1 MIAATAVNAVT
12 NTAYTNGLAAT
23 NAANATGGAGFG
35 QILASANGGESLSR
49 HVFRNGRVS
58 VDMHADGK
66 RINNVSYYDESGQ
79 KLTTSGF
86 WPQDILRNCEKFNI
100 PLADFKDVGKQL
112 DAAGVGYRPY
122 EQYAVTGSNHG
133 IDFDNLAAGG
143 LGTAYDWTADP
154 LVHLKGPFA
163 ADQLKADQ
171 ALAERLGLKTPAAG
185 TATTP
190 STTASTTALAT
201 SASVAPASAPAT
213 PAAPA
218 AVAASS
224 ANTTN
229 PVAALDE
236 LLQLITQVKASL
248 QSAVPTAAPA
258 SAAAASAT
266 ASNTSTTTVATNTTT
281 STDAAAQPVGNTT
294 TAQRLAQMKNLLD
307 LFLAAR

>member
-1 MIAATAVNAVT
+1 MLAASTL
-12 NTAYTNGLAAT
+12 NTIPTSAYTGNPTA
-23 NAANATGGAGFG
+23 ATGGSASAGVSFN
-35 QILASANGGESLSR
+35 QVLASANGGESLSK

-66 RINNVSYYDESGQ
+66 RINNVSYYDETGQ
-79 KLTTSGF
+79 KLTTSAF

-122 EQYAVTGSNHG
+122 EQYAGTGSNHG

-143 LGTAYDWTADP
+143 MGTAYDWTADP

-171 ALAERLGLKTPAAG
+171 ALAERLGLKTPATGA
-185 TATTP
+185 
-190 STTASTTALAT
+190 ASTTALAT
-201 SASVAPASAPAT
+201 SASVATAAT

-218 AVAASS
+218 AVAASDP
-224 ANTTN
+224 NNPTTTN

-258 SAAAASAT
+258 SAAASSAT
-266 ASNTSTTTVATNTTT
+266 ASSAPAAVATNTT
-281 STDAAAQPVGNTT
+281 SPSAMAQPVGNST

>member
-1 MIAATAVNAVT
+1 MIAATAAHTVA

-23 NAANATGGAGFG
+23 NATGGAGFG
-35 QILASANGGESLSR
+35 QIMASANGGESLSR

-122 EQYAVTGSNHG
+122 EQYAGTGSNHG

-190 STTASTTALAT
+190 STTTSTTALAT
-201 SASVAPASAPAT
+201 STSVAPAAAPAT
-213 PAAPA
+213 PVAPA

-248 QSAVPTAAPA
+248 QSAVPTEAPA
-258 SAAAASAT
+258 SAAAVSAAASSAPAT
-266 ASNTSTTTVATNTTT
+266 VTTNSTT
-281 STDAAAQPVGNTT
+281 STAAMAQPVGNST

>member
-1 MIAATAVNAVT
+1 ME
-12 NTAYTNGLAAT
+12 NTKTP
-23 NAANATGGAGFG
+23 NATSGAGFG

-122 EQYAVTGSNHG
+122 EQYAGTGSNHG

-185 TATTP
+185 AATTP
-190 STTASTTALAT
+190 STANTTALTT
-201 SASVAPASAPAT
+201 SASVAPAAAPAT
-213 PAAPA
+213 PVAPA

-224 ANTTN
+224 ANTSN

-248 QSAVPTAAPA
+248 QSAAPTAAPVSA
-258 SAAAASAT
+258 TAVSAAASSAP
-266 ASNTSTTTVATNTTT
+266 AAVATNTA
-281 STDAAAQPVGNTT
+281 STAAAAQPVGNTT
-294 TAQRLAQMKNLLD
+294 AAQRLAQMKNLLD

>member
-1 MIAATAVNAVT
+1 MIAATAANAVA
-12 NTAYTNGLAAT
+12 NTTYTNGLAAT
-23 NAANATGGAGFG
+23 NAASGAGFG
-35 QILASANGGESLSR
+35 QILADASQGSLSK

-122 EQYAVTGSNHG
+122 EQYAGTGSNHG

-143 LGTAYDWTADP
+143 MGTAYDWTADP

-171 ALAERLGLKTPAAG
+171 ALAERLGLKTPAA
-185 TATTP
+185 AAA
-190 STTASTTALAT
+190 STTSTTALAT
-201 SASVAPASAPAT
+201 SASVATAAAPATPAT

-218 AVAASS
+218 AVATSS
-224 ANTTN
+224 ATTTS

-248 QSAVPTAAPA
+248 QQGATPTTAPASTAAA
-258 SAAAASAT
+258 SAAAAS
-266 ASNTSTTTVATNTTT
+266 NTSTATVATNTA
-281 STDAAAQPVGNTT
+281 STAAAAQPLGNTT
-294 TAQRLAQMKNLLD
+294 SAQRLAQMKNLLD

>member
-1 MIAATAVNAVT
+1 MLAASTLDT
-12 NTAYTNGLAAT
+12 IPTSAYTGNPTA
-23 NAANATGGAGFG
+23 ATGGSASAGVSFN
-35 QILASANGGESLSR
+35 QVLASANGGESLSK

-122 EQYAVTGSNHG
+122 EQYAGTGSNHG

-143 LGTAYDWTADP
+143 MGTAYDWTADP

-171 ALAERLGLKTPAAG
+171 ALAERLGLKTPAA
-185 TATTP
+185 AAV
-190 STTASTTALAT
+190 STTSTTALAT
-201 SASVAPASAPAT
+201 SASVAT
-213 PAAPA
+213 VAAPA

-224 ANTTN
+224 ATTTN

-248 QSAVPTAAPA
+248 QQAAAPTTAPASTAAA
-258 SAAAASAT
+258 SAAAV
-266 ASNTSTTTVATNTTT
+266 SNTSTATVATNTA
-281 STDAAAQPVGNTT
+281 STAAAAQPVGNSTS
-294 TAQRLAQMKNLLD
+294 AQRLAQMKNLLD

>member
-185 TATTP
+185 TA
-190 STTASTTALAT
+190 STTALAT

>member
-1 MIAATAVNAVT
+1 MIAATAANAVA
-12 NTAYTNGLAAT
+12 NTTYTNGLAAT
-23 NAANATGGAGFG
+23 NAASGAGFG
-35 QILASANGGESLSR
+35 QILADASQGSLSK

-122 EQYAVTGSNHG
+122 EQYAGTGSNHG

-143 LGTAYDWTADP
+143 MGTAYDWTADP

-171 ALAERLGLKTPAAG
+171 ALAERLGLKTPAAV
-185 TATTP
+185 AS
-190 STTASTTALAT
+190 STVSTTALAT
-201 SASVAPASAPAT
+201 SASVATAAAPAT

-224 ANTTN
+224 AATTN

-248 QSAVPTAAPA
+248 QQAATPT
-258 SAAAASAT
+258 AAAAST
-266 ASNTSTTTVATNTTT
+266 AAASTAAVSNTSTATMATNTA
-281 STDAAAQPVGNTT
+281 STAGAAQPVGNTT